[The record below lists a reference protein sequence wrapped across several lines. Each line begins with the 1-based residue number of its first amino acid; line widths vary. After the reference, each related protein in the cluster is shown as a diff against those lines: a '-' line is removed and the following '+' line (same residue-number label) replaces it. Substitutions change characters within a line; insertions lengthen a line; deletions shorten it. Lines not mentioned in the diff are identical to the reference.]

1 MLLFSSVGELK
12 RTPLK
17 GAKKMKAGK
26 HVYILRNRIVYAH
39 CYKKKDPI
47 HPRRADRMY
56 IVLDSGQAVT
66 LHADAARDMAKSLNL
81 DYDRS
86 W

>member
-1 MLLFSSVGELK
+1 
-12 RTPLK
+12 
-17 GAKKMKAGK
+17 MKASK

-39 CYKKKDPI
+39 CYKKKDPT

-56 IVLDSGQAVT
+56 IILDSGQTVI
-66 LHADAARDMAKSLNL
+66 LHAEVARDMAKESKIL